1 MDHTFFFNN
10 SALVPLMVTDD
21 NSTLAWSQAALPDV
35 ASKQFATPHQAS
47 RHSTFF

>member
-21 NSTLAWSQAALPDV
+21 NSTLTWTQAALPDV
-35 ASKQFATPHQAS
+35 ASKQFTTPYLAS
-47 RHSTFF
+47 RHCTFF